1 MIEVRVSDARR
12 DLSEH
17 INRVAYG
24 NERIVFTRHGK
35 GVVALVPIADA
46 ELLQRLE
53 DEADMAILR
62 ERLADDDVS
71 GYVPHAQVAA
81 DLNAEG
87 GTKASGSR

>member
-12 DLSEH
+12 GLAEH

-35 GVVALVPIADA
+35 GVVALVSVADA

-53 DEADMAILR
+53 DEADAAILR
-62 ERLADDDVS
+62 ERLEDGDVS
-71 GYVPHAQVAA
+71 AYVSHDQIVAEV
-81 DLNAEG
+81 NG
-87 GTKASGSR
+87 

>member
-12 DLSEH
+12 DLAEH

-35 GVVALVPIADA
+35 GVVALVSVADA

-53 DEADMAILR
+53 DEADIAVLR
-62 ERLADDDVS
+62 ERLEESDVS
-71 GYVPHAQVAA
+71 DYAPHAQVVA
-81 DLNAEG
+81 DVNG
-87 GTKASGSR
+87 

>member
-12 DLSEH
+12 GLAEH

-35 GVVALVPIADA
+35 GVVALVSVADA

-53 DEADMAILR
+53 DEADIAVLR
-62 ERLADDDVS
+62 ERLEGSDVS
-71 GYVPHAQVAA
+71 EYVPHAQVVS
-81 DLNAEG
+81 DVN
-87 GTKASGSR
+87 R

>member
-12 DLSEH
+12 DLAEH

-35 GVVALVPIADA
+35 GVVALVSVADA

-53 DEADMAILR
+53 DEADIAVLR
-62 ERLADDDVS
+62 ERLKDGDVS
-71 GYVPHAQVAA
+71 GYVSHDQVVA
-81 DLNAEG
+81 DVN
-87 GTKASGSR
+87 R

>member
-1 MIEVRVSDARR
+1 MTHKRLQRLIEVRVSDARR

-71 GYVPHAQVAA
+71 GYIAHAEVAA
-81 DLNAEG
+81 DLNA
-87 GTKASGSR
+87 

>member
-12 DLSEH
+12 GLAEH

-35 GVVALVPIADA
+35 GVVALVPVADA

-53 DEADMAILR
+53 DQADVAVLR
-62 ERLADDDVS
+62 ERLADGDAS
-71 GYVPHAQVAA
+71 GYVSHDQVVA
-81 DLNAEG
+81 DVD
-87 GTKASGSR
+87 R

>member
-1 MIEVRVSDARR
+1 MTHKRLQRLIEVRVSDARR

-35 GVVALVPIADA
+35 GVVALVSIADA

-71 GYVPHAQVAA
+71 GHIAHAAVAA
-81 DLNAEG
+81 DLNA
-87 GTKASGSR
+87 

>member
-1 MIEVRVSDARR
+1 MIEVRVSDVRR

-35 GVVALVPIADA
+35 GIVALVSMADA

-53 DEADMAILR
+53 DEADVAIVR
-62 ERLADDDVS
+62 ERLADGDES
-71 GYVPHAQVAA
+71 KYVPHSQVY
-81 DLNAEG
+81 AEIE
-87 GTKASGSR
+87 

>member
-12 DLSEH
+12 GLAEH

-35 GVVALVPIADA
+35 GVVALVPVADA

-53 DEADMAILR
+53 DQADIAVLR
-62 ERLADDDVS
+62 ERLEHGDAS
-71 GYVPHAQVAA
+71 GYIGHDQVV
-81 DLNAEG
+81 DSVS
-87 GTKASGSR
+87 K

>member
-1 MIEVRVSDARR
+1 MTHKRLQRLIEVRVSDARR

-35 GVVALVPIADA
+35 GVVALVPIADV

-53 DEADMAILR
+53 DDADMAILR

-71 GYVPHAQVAA
+71 GHIAHAEVAA
-81 DLNAEG
+81 DLNA
-87 GTKASGSR
+87 

>member
-53 DEADMAILR
+53 DEADIAILR

-71 GYVPHAQVAA
+71 GYIPHAEVEA
-81 DLNAEG
+81 G
-87 GTKASGSR
+87 V